1 MEALSNLLALASF
14 SRCSHGRS
22 PTWADVAAMNGLA
35 GVIGIARVQ
44 VRLTLGSATQIVEW
58 PLLARRGLQSRGQ
71 RVC

>member
-1 MEALSNLLALASF
+1 MLLALASF

-44 VRLTLGSATQIVEW
+44 VRLTSVPQRR
-58 PLLARRGLQSRGQ
+58 LLNGRFWHRA
-71 RVC
+71 

>member
-1 MEALSNLLALASF
+1 
-14 SRCSHGRS
+14 
-22 PTWADVAAMNGLA
+22 MNGLA